1 MKKSNP
7 VLRKEIVKLE
17 KAGRKEGARVY
28 TKAAEELKKTDKN
41 RVEVN
46 ISKLQRYAEEGDTLL
61 VPGKVLGSGRLDK
74 KVEVAAFQFSK
85 KAKESI
91 DEVGETMFIEDLVE
105 KNPEGNQVKIM
116 K

>member
-1 MKKSNP
+1 MEKSNP

-28 TKAAEELKKTDKN
+28 TQAAEELKKTDKN

-46 ISKLQRYAEEGDTLL
+46 LSKLQRHADEGDTLL
-61 VPGKVLGSGRLDK
+61 VPGKVLGSGRLNK

-85 KAKESI
+85 KAREAI
-91 DEVGETMFIEDLVE
+91 DEVGETIFIGDLVE
-105 KNPEGNQVKIM
+105 KNPEGKKVKIM